1 MRIRISLRLG
11 VLANVERAMLI
22 VVLTI
27 DNQSYFPSNIFFLHY
42 FFIHRD
48 HIKNF
53 GTLLDM
59 LVSNGSVPAEK
70 RLGSD

>member
-1 MRIRISLRLG
+1 MRIRNSSRLG
-11 VLANVERAMLI
+11 VLPNVERAMLI

-27 DNQSYFPSNIFFLHY
+27 DNQSYFPSNLFFLHY

-48 HIKNF
+48 HVKNF

-59 LVSNGSVPAEK
+59 LVSDDSVHEDK
-70 RLGSD
+70 RLGTG